1 VDEECH
7 EVRVFEEIRYGVRSQ
22 GITDGEVL
30 EKVCRRHRDGDVS
43 GRGVKVEDEVL
54 VWLDPPEPANGLLS
68 GAHGF
73 GGTGAIDVDTYSP
86 DGHKGGAYS
95 SDRLPR
101 AA

>member
-1 VDEECH
+1 M
-7 EVRVFEEIRYGVRSQ
+7 
-22 GITDGEVL
+22 
-30 EKVCRRHRDGDVS
+30 
-43 GRGVKVEDEVL
+43 L